1 MANIN
6 NNNGGNM
13 PLEVHYKH
21 DISWDAKANKFAKP
35 EYQTEADEIGHL
47 LMVIGISEI
56 SPKTIKE
63 VITRKMIL
71 DRLYNWTKTSKT
83 VEEYT
88 EIFSRHLGLN
98 IQGRWAGTET
108 RLKFATRHLKGVM
121 RDIDS
126 EVSK

>member
-1 MANIN
+1 
-6 NNNGGNM
+6 M
-13 PLEVHYKH
+13 PLEVHYKN
-21 DISWDAKANKFAKP
+21 DISWDAKTSKYVKP
-35 EYQTEADEIGHL
+35 EYKAEADHLGHMLMIIG
-47 LMVIGISEI
+47 VPEI

-63 VITRKMIL
+63 VITRQMIL
-71 DRLYNWTKTSKT
+71 DRLYKWTNSAKT

-98 IQGRWAGTET
+98 IQGRWASTET

-126 EVSK
+126 EVSS

>member
-13 PLEVHYKH
+13 PLEVHYKN
-21 DISWDAKANKFAKP
+21 DISWDAKTSKYVKP
-35 EYQTEADEIGHL
+35 EYKAEADHLGHMLMIIG
-47 LMVIGISEI
+47 VPEI

-63 VITRKMIL
+63 VITRQMIL
-71 DRLYNWTKTSKT
+71 DRLYPSISKHT
-83 VEEYT
+83 LEEYT
-88 EIFSRHLGLN
+88 EIFSRHLGLE

-108 RLKFATRHLKGVM
+108 RLKFATRHLKSVM

-126 EVSK
+126 EVSS